1 MTTHGEIRFSLCGE
15 HLHPL
20 FRVKADV

>member
-1 MTTHGEIRFSLCGE
+1 MCGE